1 MAAFNSSVAHFKCAV
16 CFLVGLSSHLQK
28 HSQRHR
34 SIRPVQLFF
43 STLKN
48 PKALLFAAGVFPP
61 ETWHSPSNF
70 VLIFAIFS
78 LVLLPSVLFWMS
90 FGRVILGGQLQQI
103 KTALLYKGSAMLL
116 LLCMLPV
123 VARFF

>member
-1 MAAFNSSVAHFKCAV
+1 M
-16 CFLVGLSSHLQK
+16 
-28 HSQRHR
+28 
-34 SIRPVQLFF
+34 QLFF